1 MRQTFKELGYPVKL
15 YLYIALFAASV
26 IGMRYVVDTQLPGGG
41 RPPYLFLIWN
51 TFLAWIPLAL
61 AIALDLISLIPSV
74 RPDGGLCCRPV

>member
-51 TFLAWIPLAL
+51 TVFG
-61 AIALDLISLIPSV
+61 LDSAGAG
-74 RPDGGLCCRPV
+74 DCA